1 MRTALEQRVL
11 DFIRESRMASA
22 GDRVG
27 VAVSGGAD
35 SVALMRLL
43 ESLSGELGVA
53 LLVVHFDHMLRG
65 EESDRDARFVE
76 ELARARGLE
85 FVSAREDVPAA
96 AADNSWNMEEAA
108 RRLRYAF
115 FDRVLSGGKATCIA
129 VAHTADDQ
137 AETVLGHIIR
147 GTGPTGLASIYPIVD
162 SPGGGAI
169 VRPLLQIR
177 RAELRDYLH
186 ERGQGWREDATN
198 ADHTRLRARIRAQLL
213 PVLESDF
220 SAGIVQ
226 HLGDLARFAREEE
239 SFWSALVEDR
249 LAKYARQKYARQTTG
264 ANSETTQSIRSHDLL
279 SPIMFGG
286 PGDHAG
292 AQPTRALTERLIRRL
307 YEKVRGNR
315 RELSARHVEQ
325 VIRLAAE
332 STSGKRLRLPGR
344 IAVERVFDDI
354 VFSRASQ
361 EPVGQHVGQ
370 HHVGQHNDRQDRAA
384 SARETKMVPPPYL
397 YMVDLPA
404 SGVTSVD
411 VPELSTCFRL
421 KIVDWPLGES
431 DTKTDTGAFDAGT
444 LRSPLL
450 LRSWRPGDA
459 YRPRGHRQS
468 QKLKQMFQAERVPRH
483 QRVHWPVLESAGQVI
498 WARGMAPAEEFCV
511 RENTRV
517 GLLIEEESL

>member
-1 MRTALEQRVL
+1 MGNQSGVKLGTIQPMRTALEQRVL
-11 DFIRESRMASA
+11 DFIRQSRMASP

-27 VAVSGGAD
+27 IAVSGGAD
-35 SVALMRLL
+35 SVALLCLL
-43 ESLSGELGVA
+43 ESLRHELGVT
-53 LLVVHFDHMLRG
+53 LLVIHFDHMLRG
-65 EESDRDARFVE
+65 AESDHDASFVE

-85 FVSAREDVPAA
+85 FVSAREDVRAA
-96 AADNSWNMEEAA
+96 ATLNAGNLEETA
-108 RRLRYAF
+108 RHLRYGF
-115 FDRVLSGGKATCIA
+115 FERILASQKATRVA

-137 AETVLGHIIR
+137 AETILARMIR
-147 GTGPTGLASIYPIVD
+147 GTGLTGLASIYPLVD
-162 SPGGGAI
+162 SPSGGTI
-169 VRPLLQIR
+169 VRPLLHVR
-177 RAELRDYLH
+177 RQGLRDYLQGC
-186 ERGQGWREDATN
+186 GQEWREDASN
-198 ADHTRLRARIRAQLL
+198 ADQTRLRARIRAQLL
-213 PVLESDF
+213 PILDRDF
-220 SAGIVQ
+220 SPAIVQ

-249 LAKYARQKYARQTTG
+249 LAKYARIASTPHSQKTLSIGAR
-264 ANSETTQSIRSHDLL
+264 DLL
-279 SPIMFGG
+279 SPITFGG
-286 PGDHAG
+286 AG
-292 AQPTRALTERLIRRL
+292 GHSEAQPTRALTERLIRRL
-307 YEKVRGNR
+307 YEKVRGDR

-354 VFSRASQ
+354 VFSSASQ
-361 EPVGQHVGQ
+361 EDGHKVQ
-370 HHVGQHNDRQDRAA
+370 AA
-384 SARETKMVPPPYL
+384 SRETKMQPPSYL

-404 SGVTSVD
+404 RGATTVA
-411 VPELSTCFRL
+411 VPELSTSFRL

-431 DTKTDTGAFDAGT
+431 DTKTDSGAFDAGT

-498 WARGMAPAEEFCV
+498 WTRGMAPAEEFCV

>member
-35 SVALMRLL
+35 SVALLRLL
-43 ESLSGELGVA
+43 ESLRDELGVA
-53 LLVVHFDHMLRG
+53 LVVIHFDHMLRG

-85 FVSAREDVPAA
+85 FESAREDVRAA
-96 AADNSWNMEEAA
+96 AAQNSWNMEEAA

-115 FDRVLSGGKATCIA
+115 FDRVLSGRKATRIA

-147 GTGPTGLASIYPIVD
+147 GTGPTGLASIYPTVEFP
-162 SPGGGAI
+162 SGGVI

-177 RAELRDYLH
+177 RAELHGYLQ
-186 ERGQGWREDATN
+186 ERGQKWREDSTN
-198 ADHTRLRARIRAQLL
+198 ADQTRLRARIRAQLL
-213 PVLESDF
+213 PILESDF
-220 SAGIVQ
+220 SPGIVQ

-249 LAKYARQKYARQTTG
+249 LAKCAKVTSG
-264 ANSETTQSIRSHDLL
+264 AQSVQSVHAVHAETTQSISARDLL

-286 PGDHAG
+286 ADEHAE
-292 AQPTRALTERLIRRL
+292 AHPARTLTERLIRRL
-307 YEKVRGNR
+307 YEKVRGDC

-325 VIRLAAE
+325 VIHLAAE

-354 VFSRASQ
+354 VFSRVNQ
-361 EPVGQHVGQ
+361 ERVSHE
-370 HHVGQHNDRQDRAA
+370 NDKQGRAA
-384 SARETKMVPPPYL
+384 SAHETKIEPPSYL
-397 YMVDLPA
+397 YRVELPA
-404 SGVTSVD
+404 SGATTVA

-498 WARGMAPAEEFCV
+498 WARGMAPAAEFCV

>member
-11 DFIRESRMASA
+11 DFIRQSRMASA

-35 SVALMRLL
+35 SVALLRLL
-43 ESLSGELGVA
+43 ESLRHELRVT
-53 LLVVHFDHMLRG
+53 LLVIHFDHMLRG
-65 EESDRDARFVE
+65 AESDHDASFVE

-85 FVSAREDVPAA
+85 FVSTREDVRAA
-96 AADNSWNMEEAA
+96 ATLNTSNIEETA
-108 RRLRYAF
+108 RHLRYGF
-115 FDRVLSGGKATCIA
+115 FERILASQKATCIA

-147 GTGPTGLASIYPIVD
+147 GTGLTGLASIYPIVD
-162 SPGGGAI
+162 SPSGGTI

-177 RAELRDYLH
+177 RQELREYLH
-186 ERGQGWREDATN
+186 LRAQEWREDASN
-198 ADHTRLRARIRAQLL
+198 ADQTRLRARIRAQLL
-213 PVLESDF
+213 PILERDF
-220 SAGIVQ
+220 SPAVVQ

-239 SFWSALVEDR
+239 SFWLTLVEDR
-249 LAKYARQKYARQTTG
+249 LAKYARINSNSHSHKTLSIGAR
-264 ANSETTQSIRSHDLL
+264 DLL
-279 SPIMFGG
+279 SPLALVDNGEQ
-286 PGDHAG
+286 A
-292 AQPTRALTERLIRRL
+292 ALQSTRALTERLIRRL
-307 YEKVRGNR
+307 YEKMRGDR

-325 VIRLAAE
+325 VIRLAAQ

-354 VFSRASQ
+354 TFSRISQ
-361 EPVGQHVGQ
+361 ESVKQEY
-370 HHVGQHNDRQDRAA
+370 DRQHRASFA
-384 SARETKMVPPPYL
+384 QETKTELPSYQYV
-397 YMVDLPA
+397 VDLPDRGA
-404 SGVTSVD
+404 TTVA
-411 VPELSTCFRL
+411 VPELATCFRL
-421 KIVDWPLGES
+421 KIVDWPLLES
-431 DTKTDTGAFDAGT
+431 DTKTDSGAFDAGR

-450 LRSWRPGDA
+450 LRSWRPGDS

-468 QKLKQMFQAERVPRH
+468 QKLKQMFQAERVPRQ

>member
-35 SVALMRLL
+35 SVALLRLL
-43 ESLSGELGVA
+43 ESLRDELGVA
-53 LLVVHFDHMLRG
+53 LVVVHFDHMLRG
-65 EESDRDARFVE
+65 DESDRDASFVE
-76 ELARARGLE
+76 ELARASGLE
-85 FVSAREDVPAA
+85 FVSAREDVRAA
-96 AADNSWNMEEAA
+96 AADNGWNLEEAA

-115 FDRVLSGGKATCIA
+115 FDRALSGGKAKRIA

-137 AETVLGHIIR
+137 AETVLAHIIR

-162 SPGGGAI
+162 SPSGGAI

-198 ADHTRLRARIRAQLL
+198 ADQTRLRARIRSQLL
-213 PVLESDF
+213 PILESEF
-220 SAGIVQ
+220 SPGIVQ

-239 SFWSALVEDR
+239 SFWSALVADR
-249 LAKYARQKYARQTTG
+249 LAKCGKVTNDAHSERTESIGAR
-264 ANSETTQSIRSHDLL
+264 ELL
-279 SPIMFGG
+279 SPLAFAVSGEQSPNG
-286 PGDHAG
+286 PA
-292 AQPTRALTERLIRRL
+292 RALTERLIRRL
-307 YEKVRGNR
+307 YEKVRGDR

-344 IAVERVFDDI
+344 IAVERVFSDI
-354 VFSRASQ
+354 VFSRAGQ
-361 EPVGQHVGQ
+361 EQEDDHK
-370 HHVGQHNDRQDRAA
+370 DRAA
-384 SARETKMVPPPYL
+384 SSRETKMEPPSYL

-404 SGVTSVD
+404 SGATTVA

-468 QKLKQMFQAERVPRH
+468 QKLKQMFQAERVPRQ

>member
-22 GDRVG
+22 GHRIG

-43 ESLSGELGVA
+43 ESLRGKLGVA
-53 LLVVHFDHMLRG
+53 LVVVHFDHMLRG

-76 ELARARGLE
+76 ELARMSGLE

-96 AADNSWNMEEAA
+96 AADNGWNMEEGA

-115 FDRVLSGGKATCIA
+115 FDRVLSGGKATRIA

-169 VRPLLQIR
+169 VRPLLKIR
-177 RAELRDYLH
+177 RAELRDYLR

-220 SAGIVQ
+220 SPAIVQ

-239 SFWSALVEDR
+239 SFWSTLVEDR
-249 LAKYARQKYARQTTG
+249 LAKYARQTTG
-264 ANSETTQSIRSHDLL
+264 ANSETIQSIRAHDLL
-279 SPIMFGG
+279 SPIMFGDAG
-286 PGDHAG
+286 GDHVG

-332 STSGKRLRLPGR
+332 STSGKHLRLPGR

-354 VFSRASQ
+354 VFSRAIQ
-361 EPVGQHVGQ
+361 ERVGQHA
-370 HHVGQHNDRQDRAA
+370 GQHNHREDRAA
-384 SARETKMVPPPYL
+384 SARETKMEPPPYL
-397 YMVDLPA
+397 YRVDLPA
-404 SGVTSVD
+404 SGATSVH

>member
-1 MRTALEQRVL
+1 MRTPLEQRVL

-35 SVALMRLL
+35 SVALLRLL
-43 ESLSGELGVA
+43 ESLRDELGVA
-53 LLVVHFDHMLRG
+53 LVVIHFDHMLRG
-65 EESDRDARFVE
+65 VESDRDASFVE
-76 ELARARGLE
+76 ELARASGIE
-85 FVSAREDVPAA
+85 FVSAREDVQAA
-96 AADNSWNMEEAA
+96 AANNGWNMEEAA
-108 RRLRYAF
+108 RRLRYGF
-115 FDRVLSGGKATCIA
+115 FERVLSSGKATCIA

-147 GTGPTGLASIYPIVD
+147 GTGPTGLASIYPIVE
-162 SPGGGAI
+162 SPSGGAI

-177 RAELRDYLH
+177 RAELRDYLD
-186 ERGQGWREDATN
+186 ERAQAWREDATN
-198 ADHTRLRARIRAQLL
+198 ADQTRLRARVRAQLL
-213 PVLESDF
+213 PVLERDF
-220 SAGIVQ
+220 SPRIVQ

-249 LAKYARQKYARQTTG
+249 LAKYAKVTTG
-264 ANSETTQSIRSHDLL
+264 AHSELERTQSISARDLL
-279 SPIMFGG
+279 APIIFGVA
-286 PGDHAG
+286 DEHAG
-292 AQPTRALTERLIRRL
+292 AQPARALTERLIRRL
-307 YEKVRGNR
+307 YERVRGDR
-315 RELSARHVEQ
+315 RELSSRHVEQ

-332 STSGKRLRLPGR
+332 STSGKRLRLPGG
-344 IAVERVFDDI
+344 IAVERVFADI
-354 VFSRASQ
+354 TFSRIDQATLQ
-361 EPVGQHVGQ
+361 
-370 HHVGQHNDRQDRAA
+370 QDRAA
-384 SARETKMVPPPYL
+384 LAHETKIAPPSYL
-397 YMVDLPA
+397 YMDMVDLPA
-404 SGVTSVD
+404 SGATMVA
-411 VPELSTCFRL
+411 VPELSTRFRL

-498 WARGMAPAEEFCV
+498 WARGMAPAEEFCI

>member
-35 SVALMRLL
+35 SVALLRLL
-43 ESLSGELGVA
+43 ESLRDELGVA
-53 LLVVHFDHMLRG
+53 LVVVHFDHTLRG
-65 EESDRDARFVE
+65 EESDRDAGFVE
-76 ELARARGLE
+76 ELARARKLE
-85 FVSAREDVPAA
+85 FVSAREDVRGAA
-96 AADNSWNMEEAA
+96 AQTGWNIEEAA

-115 FDRVLSGGKATCIA
+115 FHRVLSHRKATRIA

-162 SPGGGAI
+162 SPSGGAI

-177 RAELRDYLH
+177 RNELRDYLH

-198 ADHTRLRARIRAQLL
+198 ADQTRLRARIRAQLL
-213 PVLESDF
+213 PVLEKDF
-220 SAGIVQ
+220 STGIVQ

-239 SFWSALVEDR
+239 SFWAALVEDR
-249 LAKYARQKYARQTTG
+249 LAKYARVTSG
-264 ANSETTQSIRSHDLL
+264 AKPESTQSISACHLL
-279 SPIMFGG
+279 SPIMFDGATE
-286 PGDHAG
+286 HARPHP
-292 AQPTRALTERLIRRL
+292 ARTLTERLIRRL
-307 YEKVRGNR
+307 YEKVRGDR

-361 EPVGQHVGQ
+361 EPTSHK
-370 HHVGQHNDRQDRAA
+370 DDDKDRAV
-384 SARETKMVPPPYL
+384 SSRETKMEPPSYL
-397 YMVDLPA
+397 YMDMVDLPA
-404 SGVTSVD
+404 SGDTTVD

>member
-1 MRTALEQRVL
+1 MRTALEQGLL
-11 DFIRESRMASA
+11 DFIRDSRMASA
-22 GDRVG
+22 GDRIG

-35 SVALMRLL
+35 SVALLRLL
-43 ESLSGELGVA
+43 ESLRDELGVA
-53 LLVVHFDHMLRG
+53 LVVVHFDHMLRG
-65 EESDRDARFVE
+65 EESDRDASFVE
-76 ELARARGLE
+76 ELARASRLE
-85 FVSAREDVPAA
+85 FVSAREDVRDAA
-96 AADNSWNMEEAA
+96 AHNGWNMEEAA

-115 FDRVLSGGKATCIA
+115 FDRVLSQRKATRMA

-137 AETVLGHIIR
+137 AETVLAHIAR
-147 GTGPTGLASIYPIVD
+147 GTGPTGLASIYPLVD

-177 RAELRDYLH
+177 RAELRVYLH

-198 ADHTRLRARIRAQLL
+198 ADQTRLRARIRTQLL
-213 PVLESDF
+213 PILERDF
-220 SAGIVQ
+220 SPAIVQ

-249 LAKYARQKYARQTTG
+249 LAKYGKVINDAH
-264 ANSETTQSIRSHDLL
+264 SERTESIGVRDLL
-279 SPIMFGG
+279 SPLTFAVSGQQSPAG
-286 PGDHAG
+286 PA
-292 AQPTRALTERLIRRL
+292 RALTERLIRRL
-307 YEKVRGNR
+307 YEKVRGDR

-344 IAVERVFDDI
+344 IAVERVFNDI
-354 VFSRASQ
+354 VFSRARQ
-361 EPVGQHVGQ
+361 ERVGQHVGR
-370 HHVGQHNDRQDRAA
+370 HNDRQDRAP
-384 SARETKMVPPPYL
+384 SARETKMDPPSYL

-404 SGVTSVD
+404 TGATTVP
-411 VPELSTCFRL
+411 VPELSTCFHL

-468 QKLKQMFQAERVPRH
+468 RKLKQMFQAERVPRQ
-483 QRVHWPVLESAGQVI
+483 QRVCWPVLESAGQVI
-498 WARGMAPAEEFCV
+498 WARGMAPAAEFCV